1 MKCSGC
7 VAVNQKSYCGE
18 GFVALNKES
27 GVKAVSTSFIV
38 FVLLFTGIAQA
49 GSLGK
54 YSSEQQQAPVI
65 QQPSAEQVKQRLN
78 KKIARAIEIVNSLPE
93 GDKSRWIEHYTQ
105 RYNAA
110 IEKKNH
116 IEAAYYQGILAG
128 ITE

>member
-1 MKCSGC
+1 M
-7 VAVNQKSYCGE
+7 AQ
-18 GFVALNKES
+18 NKEF
-27 GVKAVSTSFIV
+27 GVKVVSISLIV
-38 FVLLFTGIAQA
+38 SVLLFVGAAQA

-54 YSSEQQQAPVI
+54 YSTEQQQAPVI

-93 GDKSRWIEHYTQ
+93 GDKSRWIERYTQ

-110 IEKKNH
+110 MEKKNH